1 MFREVSCPQG
11 ALGTGLPV
19 ISVKQGGK
27 QGAEAERRN
36 RGRLASTSELLEEG
50 GSWMGPWMS
59 YLLKEEMLQ
68 GEAGRGC
75 ESYWEESIQSWPFP
89 PPA

>member
-11 ALGTGLPV
+11 AWGRLPV
-19 ISVKQGGK
+19 ISEVGGK

-50 GSWMGPWMS
+50 GSSMA
-59 YLLKEEMLQ
+59 L
-68 GEAGRGC
+68 GC
-75 ESYWEESIQSWPFP
+75 PTS
-89 PPA
+89 